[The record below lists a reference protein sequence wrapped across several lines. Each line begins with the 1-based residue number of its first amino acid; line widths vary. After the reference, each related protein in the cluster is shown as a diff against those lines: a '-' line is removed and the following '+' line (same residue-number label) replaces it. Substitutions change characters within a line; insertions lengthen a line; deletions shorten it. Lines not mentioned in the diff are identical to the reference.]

1 MSKKDNNCI
10 PFNRPPREKQISLK
24 DIASAEFS
32 ANFSMFLCLSVC
44 QTGAALQSMKS
55 FKSAKS
61 KYSSVSVE
69 FVLLSSVSKQ
79 TSLQKSSSY
88 PFRSGITISL
98 ISKFEDWRNHKPQH
112 SFDSELCLVYY
123 RGINYDTRCRRQRKV
138 VSKNQM
144 PMVAQE
150 AHGFLRFFHIKNSL
164 KPS

>member
-112 SFDSELCLVYY
+112 SFDRGGGVSWIWNVEFGIVNRGIY
-123 RGINYDTRCRRQRKV
+123 RGMAPKLDPWN
-138 VSKNQM
+138 
-144 PMVAQE
+144 A
-150 AHGFLRFFHIKNSL
+150 LRGR
-164 KPS
+164 